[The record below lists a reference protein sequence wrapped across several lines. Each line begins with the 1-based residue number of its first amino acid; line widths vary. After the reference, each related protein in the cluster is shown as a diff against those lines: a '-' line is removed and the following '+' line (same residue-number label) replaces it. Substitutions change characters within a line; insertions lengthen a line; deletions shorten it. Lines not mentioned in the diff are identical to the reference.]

1 MSQCHLAVGGVLSNC
16 LITTFTTH
24 VTTILVCVYEYTCSV
39 TFMTLGNK
47 GQGTLR
53 REVGTDGGALTDLSC
68 PCFTLFA
75 LQ

>member
-1 MSQCHLAVGGVLSNC
+1 MSQCHLAMGVLSNC
-16 LITTFTTH
+16 LIINITSH
-24 VTTILVCVYEYTCSV
+24 VTMILVCVYEYTCSV
-39 TFMTLGNK
+39 AFMTLGNK

-53 REVGTDGGALTDLSC
+53 REVRTDRGAVTHLSC